1 MLKTNR
7 QKKTNPCQLL
17 SAFTICLLILFNPF
31 FSDDFVEGAGKKN
44 TKKIVYKKLEDDGL
58 IYKKGISYYE
68 NAEYERAV
76 EYFKRVCDETPDSFY
91 YDMALYLTGESY
103 FKLDKKDEAVSHY
116 ALLMKKCPK
125 SNLAPEALHNIAE
138 IYRKKGVS
146 GEAIK
151 YYKYI
156 ADLYPSSFWAE
167 EARAFIKYNRID
179 TPAADAN
186 DVRPASAK
194 GRSVDEKIKV
204 DGIDDI
210 KNIDFDKLT
219 MSSFISGNK
228 TYEPVDYR
236 DEDLDLYHE
245 ALKFHEARNFDR
257 AKTIYQKF
265 ILKYKN
271 SLWYPNAFYMLGSC
285 YLATGDIKAAIR
297 FYSAALIYCLEN
309 KLQREIKQNLAD
321 LLYID
326 TQYMLALRYYESLA
340 LEEGEKMKLMQ
351 LYFLIGECNSKLGN
365 NELASKAYARVALET
380 EDMKAAEKIVKTAAG
395 KKRPLILQIDDTTPG
410 TSEVIA
416 TLANPLKTVE
426 ISAAKKER
434 IELKNIINEGISEF
448 NDKNYMKAISAL
460 EKALVRGNDE
470 PDVLWYLALSYQQV
484 EKLQK
489 SAEYMQKYISVS
501 EKLKEPP
508 HPMHDARSILAYLF
522 IKQNNF
528 DSARSEY
535 LKIISLDPG
544 SRPAQSAHD
553 ALKRIEIMKKR
564 SVEEAA
570 DGKEDLK
577 KASGD
582 ASINIEKDDEE

>member
-1 MLKTNR
+1 
-7 QKKTNPCQLL
+7 
-17 SAFTICLLILFNPF
+17 
-31 FSDDFVEGAGKKN
+31 
-44 TKKIVYKKLEDDGL
+44 
-58 IYKKGISYYE
+58 
-68 NAEYERAV
+68 
-76 EYFKRVCDETPDSFY
+76 
-91 YDMALYLTGESY
+91 
-103 FKLDKKDEAVSHY
+103 
-116 ALLMKKCPK
+116 
-125 SNLAPEALHNIAE
+125 
-138 IYRKKGVS
+138 
-146 GEAIK
+146 
-151 YYKYI
+151 
-156 ADLYPSSFWAE
+156 
-167 EARAFIKYNRID
+167 
-179 TPAADAN
+179 
-186 DVRPASAK
+186 
-194 GRSVDEKIKV
+194 
-204 DGIDDI
+204 
-210 KNIDFDKLT
+210 
-219 MSSFISGNK
+219 
-228 TYEPVDYR
+228 
-236 DEDLDLYHE
+236 
-245 ALKFHEARNFDR
+245 
-257 AKTIYQKF
+257 
-265 ILKYKN
+265 
-271 SLWYPNAFYMLGSC
+271 
-285 YLATGDIKAAIR
+285 
-297 FYSAALIYCLEN
+297 
-309 KLQREIKQNLAD
+309 
-321 LLYID
+321 
-326 TQYMLALRYYESLA
+326 
-340 LEEGEKMKLMQ
+340 
-351 LYFLIGECNSKLGN
+351 
-365 NELASKAYARVALET
+365 
-380 EDMKAAEKIVKTAAG
+380 
-395 KKRPLILQIDDTTPG
+395 
-410 TSEVIA
+410 
-416 TLANPLKTVE
+416 